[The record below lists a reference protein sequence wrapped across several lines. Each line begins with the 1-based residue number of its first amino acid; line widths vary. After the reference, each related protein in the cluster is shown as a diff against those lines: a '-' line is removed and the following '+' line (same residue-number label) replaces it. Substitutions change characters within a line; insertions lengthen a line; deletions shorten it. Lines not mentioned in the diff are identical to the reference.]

1 MTSTDVPQTI
11 DQTINSFFEP
21 VANAAAG
28 AIFYAEP
35 VSGYEIKLIVVWL
48 VAASVFFSVYL
59 GFINFRGF
67 KHALCLVCGKDD
79 KANEETGEISRF
91 QALAASL
98 SGTVGLGN
106 IAGVAVA
113 VSLGGPGAVF
123 WMVVMGF
130 LGMSAKF
137 AEVMLGVKYRVKGAG
152 NHAGSLSGGP
162 MYYLKHAFAKHGMAK
177 IGIVVAA
184 FFAICGIGGAFGGG
198 NMFQA
203 NQSMIQLMNVTGGEE
218 ASFWADKKWLFGL
231 ILAFAVGIVIIGGI
245 KSIAKAAS
253 RIVPFMGILYLV
265 TGLVVI
271 ALHWYAIP
279 EALMQIVVLA
289 FDPSSAYGGILG
301 ALLVGA
307 QRASFSNEA
316 GLGSAAIVHS
326 AVKTNQPVSQGFVGM
341 LGPFIDTVV
350 ICLITALVIVV
361 TGAYTDSDGVEGVPL
376 TSRALESGI
385 PGAQY
390 ILAVVVILFAYST
403 LITWSYYGQKCL
415 TYLVGDNDVVILIY
429 KLIFCGFVIVGASM
443 KELSSVINFSDAMIF
458 AMGIPNII
466 GLYLLAPEIKK
477 DLKEYWA
484 AQKTA

>member
-1 MTSTDVPQTI
+1 MSSI
-11 DQTINSFFEP
+11 DQAINNLFEP
-21 VANAAAG
+21 VATAAAG
-28 AIFYAEP
+28 VIFYAEP
-35 VSGYEIKLIVVWL
+35 FTGYDIKLIVVWL
-48 VAASVFFSVYL
+48 VAASAFFTIYL

-67 KHALCLVCGKDD
+67 KHALYLVSGKGNKGEGKD
-79 KANEETGEISRF
+79 GEISPF
-91 QALAASL
+91 QALSASL

-137 AEVMLGVKYRVKGAG
+137 AEVMLGVKYRVRGG
-152 NHAGSLSGGP
+152 SNHEESLSGGP
-162 MYYLKHAFAKHGMAK
+162 MYYLKHAFAKHGMTK
-177 IGIVVAA
+177 LGVFVAG

-203 NQSMIQLMNVTGGEE
+203 NQSMIQLMNVTGGED

-231 ILAFAVGIVIIGGI
+231 ILAFSVGIVIIGGI

-253 RIVPFMGILYLV
+253 RIVPLMGLLYLV
-265 TGLVVI
+265 TGLIVI

-289 FDPSSAYGGILG
+289 FDPASAYGGILG

-307 QRASFSNEA
+307 QRAAFSNEA

-326 AVKTNQPVSQGFVGM
+326 AVKTDQPVSQGFVGM

-350 ICLITALVIVV
+350 ICLVTALVIVV
-361 TGAYTDSDGVEGVPL
+361 TGAYLDSDGVEGVAL

-385 PGAQY
+385 GGAQY
-390 ILAVVVILFAYST
+390 ILAIVVILFAYST

-415 TYLVGDNDVVILIY
+415 TYLVGENDMIVLIY
-429 KLIFCGFVIVGASM
+429 KLVFCGFVIVGASM
-443 KELSSVINFSDAMIF
+443 SELKSVIDFSDAMIF

-477 DLKEYWA
+477 DLKDYWA
-484 AQKTA
+484 TQKAGPKAA